1 MTKMTETTPQ
11 TKDGVLG
18 WLLHATPHERKTLLA
33 GSLGWMLDAFDVML
47 YAMVLTHLM
56 QHFGM
61 TKETAGLL
69 QGLTLLSSAVGGVFF
84 GFFADRYGRTRA
96 LMVSILIYSVASG
109 ACGLSQSVMQL
120 GFFRLL
126 LGLGM
131 GGEWTAGAALVAES
145 WRSEHRAKALA
156 VMQANWPIGEGLA
169 ALVAGLL
176 LGAGTLSFGFG
187 FEIPAWRGVFLI
199 GVLPALLVLWIRRGV
214 EEPPIW
220 KARQGGSKTP
230 NKVPVRLLWQPGI
243 RRNVIIASLT
253 SSAAMFGYW
262 GLFTWIPAY
271 LMLPLEEGGRGMDI
285 IHSTT
290 WLLLMFPAKWLS
302 HLVYGYAAD
311 RVGRKVV
318 YIIYVVLAGLLVPAF
333 VTLESPAAILVILSL
348 VGFFGSGHFTGFAT
362 LANELFPTEIRAT
375 AVGLTYNIG
384 RGFSALAPVVVG
396 TLAGHYGVGMSF
408 LATSVAFLLAGVFAA
423 FLPETRGAELR

>member
-1 MTKMTETTPQ
+1 MAPQ
-11 TKDGVLG
+11 TKAGVFG
-18 WLLHATPHERKTLLA
+18 WLLQATPYERKTLLA

-56 QHFGM
+56 LHFGM
-61 TKETAGLL
+61 TKDTAGLL

-109 ACGLSQSVMQL
+109 ACGLSQSVVQL

-187 FEIPAWRGVFLI
+187 FEIPAWRGIFLI
-199 GVLPALLVLWIRRGV
+199 GVLPALLVLWLRRGV

-220 KARQGGSKTP
+220 KARQGDGKTP
-230 NKVPVRLLWQPGI
+230 HKVPLRMLWQPGI
-243 RRNVIIASLT
+243 RRNVVIASLT

-271 LMLPLEEGGRGMDI
+271 LVLPLEEGGRGMDI

-290 WLLLMFPAKWLS
+290 WLLIMFPAKWLS

-311 RVGRKVV
+311 RVGRKGV
-318 YIIYVVLAGLLVPAF
+318 YIVYLVLAGLLVPAF
-333 VTLESPAAILVILSL
+333 VMLESPAAILVILSL

-362 LANELFPTEIRAT
+362 LASELFPTEIRAT

-396 TLAGHYGVGMSF
+396 TLAERYGVGMSF
-408 LATSVAFLLAGVFAA
+408 LATSIAFLLAAGFAS